1 MFGDFHVHTVHSFD
15 GKMTMDEACTAAV
28 RQGMDAL
35 CFTEHFSVLEYDPS
49 YRVLCATDYAQELE
63 DCRERYAGR
72 LLVLGGLEI
81 GEPHLETAAIARE
94 TAGLSLDFVIGS
106 LHNLGRETLR
116 KFQAHTDAA
125 TAYCAYFDTVR
136 TMVRTADVD
145 VLGHLDLMK
154 RYMPPEKGNYV
165 FADHADCI
173 DDILRIA
180 VQRGIGL
187 EINASGLSTLGEFFP
202 KTEVLRRYREL
213 GGEIVTYGSDA
224 HRPDAV
230 GKGFSAAC
238 DVLRACGFAYLCR
251 FEQRRPQFFPL

>member
-15 GKMTMDEACTAAV
+15 GKMTMEEACAAAV
-28 RQGMDAL
+28 RQGMDTL

-49 YRVLCATDYAQELE
+49 YRVLRPADYARELA

-94 TAGLSLDFVIGS
+94 TAGLELDFVIGS
-106 LHNLGRETLR
+106 LHNIGRETLR
-116 KFQAHTDAA
+116 KFQAHTD
-125 TAYCAYFDTVR
+125 TTEAYRTYFDTVR

-154 RYMPPEKGNYV
+154 RYVPPEKGNYV
-165 FADHADCI
+165 FADHAACI
-173 DDILRIA
+173 DDILHIA

-187 EINASGLSTLGEFFP
+187 EINASGLRTPGEFFP

-230 GKGFSAAC
+230 GQGFAAAC
-238 DVLRACGFAYLCR
+238 DTLRACGFAYLCR
-251 FEQRRPQFFPL
+251 FERRRPQFFPL